1 MICCMQ
7 NPSFLAFLVI
17 YAIIA
22 YQTPQLWAKMGRF
35 VHGPRGLG
43 FFALFQGDVEQTE
56 SRVL

>member
-1 MICCMQ
+1 MQ
-7 NPSFLAFLVI
+7 NPQFLAFLVI
-17 YAIIA
+17 FAIFA
-22 YQTPQLWAKMGRF
+22 YPTPELRAKMGRF